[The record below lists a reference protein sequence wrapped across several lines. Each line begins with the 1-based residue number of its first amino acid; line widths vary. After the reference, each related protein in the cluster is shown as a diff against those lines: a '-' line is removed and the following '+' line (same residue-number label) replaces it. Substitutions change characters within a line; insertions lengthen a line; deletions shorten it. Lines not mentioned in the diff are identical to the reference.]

1 MLKIE
6 NSTAQT
12 IIQRYRIHA
21 QNLGVNP
28 INPSKRD
35 LAYAQALYD
44 IAKVCEDTIK
54 VSKSLCLNRIE
65 IIISDELISNLA
77 KYS

>member
-6 NSTAQT
+6 NGTAQT

-21 QNLGVNP
+21 NKMGL
-28 INPSKRD
+28 NPSKHD

-44 IAKVCEDTIK
+44 VAKVCEDTIK

-65 IIISDELISNLA
+65 IIISDELIANLA
-77 KYS
+77 KFS

>member
-6 NSTAQT
+6 NGTAQT

-21 QNLGVNP
+21 QNLGV
-28 INPSKRD
+28 NPSKRD